1 MVVTMVKPKQ
11 ILQVCQK
18 CSYSGLHM
26 TLECRD
32 TKLWLISRCITMSV
46 LSSEQSQKK
55 IGQVVLGL
63 VKPWPGQLRTLPY
76 TNELVKLSPE
86 K

>member
-1 MVVTMVKPKQ
+1 
-11 ILQVCQK
+11 
-18 CSYSGLHM
+18 
-26 TLECRD
+26 
-32 TKLWLISRCITMSV
+32 MSV